1 MAATASS
8 PSSIGIIDTKETVN
22 ALQSEIQDLRSSLS
36 ESVDK
41 NEMLVEE
48 VKQLRE
54 ELEFHVGAG
63 TDEPLLGR
71 LQDSQRSVRK
81 LVAENQRLVETIEL
95 LRHHNL
101 VLGDDVDA
109 FLRLCHAIREE
120 VEAFWF
126 DDLKYG
132 TLLSAI
138 SECNGFANCIQLLLN
153 ESSNPTEGLF
163 AGLEM
168 VYEDDDEEEKRV
180 RLQEVI
186 QELRAQL
193 EEVMIRAAIAEAERD
208 LYRAQVEEDLLAAGE
223 SPLTAS
229 SVFLS
234 PLPPPGSGLLPLLSP
249 YVEDVDGELLL
260 SAGTEDAI
268 DGTFLDD
275 LQSEKESASDEYY
288 GLPSFTTGEL

>member
-1 MAATASS
+1 
-8 PSSIGIIDTKETVN
+8 
-22 ALQSEIQDLRSSLS
+22 
-36 ESVDK
+36 
-41 NEMLVEE
+41 MLVEE

-95 LRHHNL
+95 LRRHNL

-120 VEAFWF
+120 VEEFWF

-138 SECNGFANCIQLLLN
+138 SECNGFANRVQLLLN

-186 QELRAQL
+186 QELKAEL
-193 EEVMIRAAIAEAERD
+193 EEAATRAAIAETERD

-229 SVFLS
+229 SVFPS

-249 YVEDVDGELLL
+249 YVEDVDGESLLG
-260 SAGTEDAI
+260 AGTEDAI
-268 DGTFLDD
+268 DGTFLDE
-275 LQSEKESASDEYY
+275 LESEESVSDEYY